1 MMRSVLLA
9 GAMLLAVSGGL
20 SAQEAV
26 IQSPIT
32 EEILP
37 LEPLD
42 PDDIG
47 GFFETDPNFLAP
59 VIDAPVAE
67 AASIADAGVMLRAI
81 DKVSGEVVDFDLAP
95 GQTKQLGYIQV
106 TLSECRF
113 PTNNPSGDATAHLT
127 VRNASNSD
135 VAFAGWMIASSPA
148 LNALDHARYDVWVLR
163 CITS

>member
-1 MMRSVLLA
+1 MRIGLA
-9 GAMLLAVSGGL
+9 CFAFAMAIGAQ
-20 SAQEAV
+20 AQAQNDV

-37 LEPLD
+37 LD
-42 PDDIG
+42 PV
-47 GFFETDPNFLAP
+47 DPNDPPGFGPSDPRVLQP
-59 VIDAPVAE
+59 IISEPDAE
-67 AASIADAGVMLRAI
+67 AASIAEQGVSLRAV
-81 DKVSGEVVDFDLAP
+81 DKVSGEVVDFDLSP

-106 TLSECRF
+106 TLAECRY
-113 PTNNPSGDATAHLT
+113 PTENPAGDASAFLT

-135 VAFAGWMIASSPA
+135 VAFSGWMMASSPA